1 MDLRGTVTGLTR
13 DFKTG
18 KLKFTVEV
26 EEGNP
31 EDIEA
36 MMEKDAAIR
45 IEEFRTHR
53 SKNANALMWACLSKI
68 AATEMKGDRYTY
80 YLQALRK
87 YGKCTLVS
95 IKPEALDAWKKS
107 WRECEVVG
115 ERAGRLDV
123 LCYFGSS
130 TYNTKEFSV
139 LLDGIIDDMKQAGI
153 ETPTQEELQRSL
165 DLWQRSNG

>member
-1 MDLRGTVTGLTR
+1 MDLRGTATGLMR

-68 AATEMKGDRYTY
+68 AAVLGGNKEVY

-87 YGKCTLVS
+87 YGKFTLVS
-95 IKPEALDAWKKS
+95 VKKESFDAWKKM
-107 WRECEVVG
+107 WRECEKVG
-115 ERAGRLDV
+115 ERGDVYDV

-139 LLDGIIDDMKQAGI
+139 LLDGIIDDMRNSGI

-165 DLWQRSNG
+165 ELWKRSNG